1 MLDERIPAVPERAHS
16 GKRAY
21 TSPTLKTYD
30 TLEALTSNVIG
41 APVDGN
47 IVANGSL

>member
-1 MLDERIPAVPERAHS
+1 MRNEGIQAAPERAPAR
-16 GKRAY
+16 KRAY

-30 TLEALTSNVIG
+30 TLEALTLNVIG

-47 IVANGSL
+47 VVANGSL

>member
-1 MLDERIPAVPERAHS
+1 MLDETTPTAPERAPAR
-16 GKRAY
+16 KRAY

-30 TLEALTSNVIG
+30 TLETLTRNVVG